1 MCNRKTVIFWLLS
14 FVGTWLGLLL
24 IYGWRENPFMLE
36 VYDYSATTMLQG
48 ISPEKGAGWM
58 AYPPPLIATY
68 IPFVHFSVL
77 AQKIAML
84 GLMSGIILFIFGTI
98 QHKLVGE
105 RTSKSAVFFWVL
117 LVLLVGR
124 FIASPIENFSN
135 DILVAGLVFFAI
147 RLWSEEKNI
156 SGSIAMGVA
165 AALKATPLLF
175 LPYLIFRKSWKS
187 FFVVLLA
194 SAAIFWLPDLFF
206 PKESGTWGA
215 YWISIVANS
224 LHNPSESGVVGSWSN
239 WNHLNQSLSGTIER
253 LFTHPPVS
261 NKEAVDVC
269 IASFSKEQLGL
280 AIWLGRTTIL
290 LLIFAAL
297 WQAPKEDKRIQKF
310 SECALIICGMLL
322 LSPMSSKAHFFL
334 LILPAAIIVRHY
346 VWKNKDIWLT
356 IIFVVVFLYGTMT
369 VKDLIG
375 TKAGH
380 AVLATGSVTWC
391 TLLIM
396 LGVWRVLAVQES
408 QSSFGSS
415 RQ

>member
-1 MCNRKTVIFWLLS
+1 MS
-14 FVGTWLGLLL
+14 FIGTWLGLLL
-24 IYGWRENPFMLE
+24 IFGWRENPFMLE

-48 ISPEKGAGWM
+48 ISPEKGVGWM

-68 IPFVHFSVL
+68 IPFVHLSVL
-77 AQKIAML
+77 AQKIATL
-84 GLMSGIILFIFGTI
+84 GLISGILLFIFFTI
-98 QHKLVGE
+98 QQKLVGK
-105 RTSKSAVFFWVL
+105 RTSKSAIVFWVL
-117 LVLLVGR
+117 LALLVGR
-124 FIASPIENFSN
+124 FITSPIENFSN

-147 RLWSEEKNI
+147 RLWAEEKNI

-187 FFVVLLA
+187 FVIVLFA
-194 SAAIFWLPDLFF
+194 SIAIFWLPDLFF

-224 LHNPSESGVVGSWSN
+224 LHNSSESGAVASWSN

-253 LFTHPPVS
+253 LFSRAPVS
-261 NKEAVDVC
+261 NKDAIDVC
-269 IASFSKEQLGL
+269 IVSLSKEQLGV
-280 AIWLGRTTIL
+280 AIWLGRIIIL

-297 WQAPKEDKRIQKF
+297 WQAPKKDKCIQKF
-310 SECALIICGMLL
+310 SECAIIICGMLL

-334 LILPAAIIVRHY
+334 LVLPAAIIARHY

-356 IIFVVVFLYGTMT
+356 IIFAAVFLYSTMT
-369 VKDLIG
+369 AKDLIG
-375 TKAGH
+375 TKSGH

-396 LGVWRVLAVQES
+396 LGVWRVLALQES
-408 QSSFGSS
+408 QSSVESS